1 MYQFM
6 YIRHVHLYFHLF
18 FFFFNLILVLWC
30 IHVCSKNN
38 ETFKSLAGW
47 FSLLRTFILSFHNSS
62 IWTEFTETPFIS
74 LNLKFLVLDFREQ
87 ISFYFYINMKNYQAH
102 WFQMISYDVCDKIRI
117 YFKLMYEVMHYN
129 QRFL

>member
-6 YIRHVHLYFHLF
+6 YISHVHLYFHLF
-18 FFFFNLILVLWC
+18 FLTWSWYFGVFMFAQRIMV
-30 IHVCSKNN
+30 
-38 ETFKSLAGW
+38 TFKSQASWL
-47 FSLLRTFILSFHNSS
+47 SLLRTFILSFHNSF
-62 IWTEFTETPFIS
+62 IWTEFTETQFIS
-74 LNLKFLVLDFREQ
+74 LNLKFLVLDFRDQ

-102 WFQMISYDVCDKIRI
+102 WFQMISYDACDKIRI